1 MPVSDPELAH
11 LRAALTL
18 GRRQLG
24 ATWPNPAVGC
34 VIVRDGRVVARGWT
48 QAGGRPHAEAEAQR
62 RAGEAARG
70 ADVFVALEP
79 CAHHGRTPPCADLL
93 AAAGIRRLVA
103 PIEDPDPR
111 VRGAGFAR
119 LRAAG
124 VAVESG
130 PLADEARDLHAGFF
144 LRLAAG
150 RPLVALKS
158 ATSLDG
164 RIATRTGESR
174 WISGPAALRRA
185 HLLRASHDAVM
196 VGIGTALADDPQLT
210 CRLPGM
216 ADRSPVRI
224 VVDRRLR
231 LPLTAQLVRDARS
244 VPSWIITAAGHEAE
258 RTRPYVDAGCVL
270 IEAPSGES
278 GLDLAAALQALGARG
293 LTRVLVE
300 GGGHLA
306 AGLLR
311 AGLVDR
317 IHAVRAGL
325 AIGGDGL
332 PVIRPFGVERLA
344 DAPRFVRRESAPCG
358 DDVYEV
364 WARA

>member
-1 MPVSDPELAH
+1 V
-11 LRAALTL
+11 
-18 GRRQLG
+18 
-24 ATWPNPAVGC
+24 
-34 VIVRDGRVVARGWT
+34 
-48 QAGGRPHAEAEAQR
+48 
-62 RAGEAARG
+62 
-70 ADVFVALEP
+70 
-79 CAHHGRTPPCADLL
+79 
-93 AAAGIRRLVA
+93 
-103 PIEDPDPR
+103 EDPDPR

-124 VAVESG
+124 IEVAVG
-130 PLADEARDLHAGFF
+130 PLADEARELHAGFF
-144 LRLAAG
+144 LRLASG

-216 ADRSPVRI
+216 AERSPVRI

-231 LPLTAQLVRDARS
+231 LPLTHKLVADARR
-244 VPSWIITAAGHEAE
+244 VPTWIVTAAGAPPA
-258 RTRPYVDAGCVL
+258 RGRPYAEAGCTLV
-270 IEAPSGES
+270 EVEGGERE
-278 GLDLAAALQALGARG
+278 LDLAAALRELGARG

-344 DAPRFVRRESAPCG
+344 DAPRFARRETAPCG